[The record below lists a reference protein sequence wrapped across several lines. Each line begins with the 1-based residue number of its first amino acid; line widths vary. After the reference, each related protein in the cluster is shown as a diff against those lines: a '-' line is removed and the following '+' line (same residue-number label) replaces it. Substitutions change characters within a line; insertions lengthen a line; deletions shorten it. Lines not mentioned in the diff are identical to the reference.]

1 MQDTGSPSDSKTLLA
16 GAAEAQAS
24 APVSSSITAS
34 TLTDSAA
41 IEAVPVSAAIVH
53 AQPPTGA
60 ALTSASPTA
69 IAKSELTGPIPPQ
82 PSFVCPGRPGGLLDL
97 GDVAHGGPPARSLR
111 MLRAVAPG

>member
-41 IEAVPVSAAIVH
+41 IEAVPVPAAIVH

-69 IAKSELTGPIPPQ
+69 IAKSELTEADYGPCPRTFDAVSYTHLDVYKRQ
-82 PSFVCPGRPGGLLDL
+82 PFRPRLMRW
-97 GDVAHGGPPARSLR
+97 PAS
-111 MLRAVAPG
+111 